1 MFEEFDFNAPEKESS
16 VTKSVLAIT
25 GGAIYSLLHNCV
37 PQRIAHGVAFA
48 FELE

>member
-1 MFEEFDFNAPEKESS
+1 MPGRKHPVQNTESS
-16 VTKSVLAIT
+16 PRKN
-25 GGAIYSLLHNCV
+25 GIYSLLHNCV